1 MKKVRESVG
10 GRPAQGLAMGG
21 ADPFVD
27 DDRGIS
33 FYSDTPDLE
42 MRVREFEELTCD
54 RLKVLHAFDR
64 LCGYETSLMNI
75 PDMKGKISPELR
87 NSRLDLVASVPGK
100 FEEYTTMKADFRR
113 RDSISH
119 FALRLAFC
127 KTRDAREWLLRQEQR
142 LFVLRFDTLSLA
154 AQEAFMTR
162 SGVPCKRFDPAL
174 WKGKLT
180 LEDLQKYTSGAKIF
194 PGQGQP
200 PVYET
205 VFYEMPFFEIHPS
218 LISGRKVL
226 IHQGKA
232 FVPSSAL
239 KLILAARFKEH
250 LNAGLDTAFVCLPDV
265 LADPRVGG
273 FLRLL
278 QDHGLQLLVAPK
290 SGSEEPSE
298 KLSLD
303 NFEDMLIR
311 SFPPCMRRL
320 VEAQRDA
327 RKHLK
332 HAGRLQLR
340 PFLKDCGFT
349 MDESFRWW
357 RQELTKDNTIDVT
370 SFEKNYTYD
379 IEHTYGKKGHFQG
392 SNSFGCPKIIGF
404 PGETAGQAHGC
415 PFKMEVPALKQHLH
429 RWKVPDSGV
438 TEIEKLINN
447 GKHYQLAC
455 IEYFKSMHPGD
466 EGDGVGN
473 SPGEYFRASCR
484 CALKKKEKQAGNSP
498 NKGQATVAQPLAI
511 AAA

>member
-1 MKKVRESVG
+1 MSS
-10 GRPAQGLAMGG
+10 QGLGLGG
-21 ADPFVD
+21 ADPFID
-27 DDRGIS
+27 DDRGVS
-33 FYSDTPDLE
+33 FYAETPDLE

-64 LCGYETSLMNI
+64 LCGYETSLMAI
-75 PDMKGKISPELR
+75 PDMKGKILPELR
-87 NSRLDLVASVPGK
+87 NSRLDLVAPVPGK
-100 FEEYTTMKADFRR
+100 FEEYPSLKADFRR
-113 RDSISH
+113 RDAISH

-142 LFVLRFDTLSLA
+142 LFVLRFDALSLT
-154 AQEAFMTR
+154 AQEGFMIKL
-162 SGVPCKRFDPAL
+162 GVPCTRFDQAR
-174 WKGKLT
+174 WAGKLT
-180 LEDLQKYTSGAKIF
+180 LEDLQKYTSGAKIWRE
-194 PGQGQP
+194 QGAQP
-200 PVYET
+200 PFVYDT

-218 LISGRKVL
+218 LISLRKVV
-226 IHQGKA
+226 IIQGKA

-250 LNAGLDTAFVCLPDV
+250 LNAGLDTAFQCLPDV

-290 SGSEEPSE
+290 SGSEEPGE
-298 KLSLD
+298 KLDLA
-303 NFEDMLIR
+303 NFEEFLIR

-320 VEAQRDA
+320 VESQRDQ

-349 MDESFRWW
+349 MDESMRWW
-357 RQELTKDNTIDVT
+357 RQEITKDNTVDIT

-379 IEHTYGKKGHFQG
+379 VEHAYGKKGNFQG
-392 SNSFGCPKIIGF
+392 ANSFGCPKIIGF
-404 PGETAGQAHGC
+404 PGETTGQVHGC
-415 PFKMEVPALKQHLH
+415 PFKLELPALKQHLH

-438 TEIEKLINN
+438 GEIEKLINN

-455 IEYFKSMHPGD
+455 IEYFKCGHAGD

-473 SPGEYFRASCR
+473 SPNDFFKASCKHH
-484 CALKKKEKQAGNSP
+484 LKKREKEAGKNTKVVELP
-498 NKGQATVAQPLAI
+498 TAI
-511 AAA
+511 SQTAAA